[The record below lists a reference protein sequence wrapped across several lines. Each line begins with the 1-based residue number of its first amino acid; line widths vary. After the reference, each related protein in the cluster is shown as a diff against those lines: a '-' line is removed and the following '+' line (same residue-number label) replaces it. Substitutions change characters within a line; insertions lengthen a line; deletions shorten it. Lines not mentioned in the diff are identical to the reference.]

1 MDPRLLKYYNS
12 ELHYIREMGGEF
24 AKRYPKIA
32 GRLGLDSLECSDPYV
47 ERLLEGFG
55 FLAARIQFKLDAEFP
70 TFTQHLLEMVYPH
83 YLAPTPSMAVVQFQP
98 DLTEGSLAEGFKV
111 PRQSALRSLLGKGE
125 QTPCEFRTSHD
136 VTLWPLEITE
146 AEYITS
152 TLALPRIND
161 PHLPAPKAAFRLRLQ
176 TTAGLTFDQL
186 SLEEISIYLR
196 GSDELPMQVYEQILA
211 NSVAMVVQSTS
222 TSAANSG
229 DAPWQHV
236 IDRSHIRRVGFDE
249 SEAML
254 PYGARSFSGYR
265 LLHEYFAF
273 PGSFLF
279 VGLTGLG
286 DAVRRCTGNEL
297 EIFILLDRSNP
308 LLEHKIDASAFAL
321 YCSTAINLFPKRA
334 DRIHLNTKE
343 NEYHVVPDLTRPMD
357 FEVYQVTGAVGHG
370 TGENRQQTFLP
381 FYATDETNLRNESS
395 AYYTVRREA
404 RLLSTRQQR
413 FGSRSNY
420 VGSEVFVSLVDA
432 GEAPYSTEL
441 RQLAVTTLCTNRDLP
456 LQMPVGAGKTDFT
469 LESGAPVN
477 SIRCIVGPSKPKPS
491 YAEGDTAWR
500 LISHLSLNYL
510 SIVDSDE
517 QKGAAALRELLMLYG
532 YITEAHI
539 EKQIE
544 GILSVAAVPIT
555 RRMPIAGP
563 ITFGRG
569 LEVTVTMDEAAFE
582 GTGCFLLGAILEDF
596 FAKYVSINSFTETV
610 IRTERRGEIMRWPVR
625 VGRRQIL

>member
-32 GRLGLDSLECSDPYV
+32 GRLGLDSFECSDPYV

-83 YLAPTPSMAVVQFQP
+83 YLAPTPAMAVVQLQP
-98 DLTEGSLAEGFKV
+98 DLTEGALAEGFNV
-111 PRQSALRSLLGKGE
+111 PRQSALRSLIGKGE
-125 QTPCEFRTSHD
+125 QTPCEFRTAHD
-136 VTLWPLEITE
+136 VTLWPLQVIE
-146 AEYITS
+146 AEYVTNS
-152 TLALPRIND
+152 MALPKTND
-161 PHLPAPKAAFRLRLQ
+161 PHLPTPKAGFRLRLQ

-186 SLEEISIYLR
+186 SLDHLPVYLR
-196 GSDELPMQVYEQILA
+196 GSDEFPMHIYEQILG
-211 NSVAMVVQSTS
+211 NSIAMVVRP
-222 TSAANSG
+222 AAEPES
-229 DAPWQHV
+229 WQHL
-236 IDRSHIRRVGFDE
+236 IDRRHIKRVGFNE

-254 PYGARSFSGYR
+254 PYGAQSFSGYR

-273 PGSFLF
+273 PNGYLF
-279 VGLTGLG
+279 VDLSGLAE
-286 DAVRRCTGNEL
+286 AVRHCTESQL
-297 EIFILLDRSNP
+297 DIFILLDRINP
-308 LLEHKIDASAFAL
+308 VLEHKVDASAFAL

-334 DRIHLNTKE
+334 DRIHLNNKE

-357 FEVYQVTGAVGHG
+357 FEVYQVNGVVGHG
-370 TGENRQQTFLP
+370 AGENRHQAFLP
-381 FYATDETNLRNESS
+381 FYSSDETSFRTEDS
-395 AYYTVRREA
+395 AYYAVRREA

-413 FGSRSNY
+413 YGPRSNY

-432 GEAPYSTEL
+432 GEAPYSTDL

-456 LQMPVGAGKTDFT
+456 LHMPVGVGKTDFT
-469 LESGAPVN
+469 LESGAPVD
-477 SIRCIVGPSKPKPS
+477 SVRCIVGPSKPKPS

-517 QKGAAALRELLMLYG
+517 QKGAAALRELLRLYG
-532 YITEAHI
+532 YFTESHI

-544 GILSVAAVPIT
+544 GVLSVAAVPIT

-569 LEVTVTMDEAAFE
+569 LEITVKMDEPAFE

-596 FAKYVSINSFTETV
+596 FAKTVSINSFTETV
-610 IRTERRGEIMRWPVR
+610 IKTDKRGEIMRWPVR
-625 VGRRQIL
+625 SGRNQVL